1 MNYHAHIY
9 WKHIG
14 QRVQALSLRSQL
26 EALGCNLGKIHDKP
40 IGPHP
45 LPMYQAMYDSSNQQA
60 VESLLQTQTMSILLH
75 EDIGIDHVRDH
86 TEGARWIG
94 TPLELDLVFLENFQE

>member
-9 WKHIG
+9 WKHLG
-14 QRVQALSLRSQL
+14 ERVQALSLRSQL
-26 EALGCNLGKIHDKP
+26 VELGCGLGAVHDRP

-45 LPMYQAMYDSSNQQA
+45 LPMYQVMYDSSNQNA
-60 VESLLQTQTMSILLH
+60 VESLLATQTMSILLH
-75 EDIGIDHVRDH
+75 EDVGIDHVRDH

-94 TPLELDLVFLENFQE
+94 ESLDLDLEFLAHFQD